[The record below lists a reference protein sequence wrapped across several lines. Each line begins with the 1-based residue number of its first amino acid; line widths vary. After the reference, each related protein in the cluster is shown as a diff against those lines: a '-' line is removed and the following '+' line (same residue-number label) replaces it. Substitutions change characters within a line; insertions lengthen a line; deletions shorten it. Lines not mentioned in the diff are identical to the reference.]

1 CSPAGRRS
9 PAEDVPRRRGRG
21 RHGGARQPL
30 TLPRARPSGIG
41 RAARSGLRRAPS
53 VPRRG
58 NRPGA
63 PLPPEGLPLLE
74 LLLDRR
80 GARPRPPP
88 PRAPPRGPFSWAG
101 EPLDDDTPT
110 PDRHDG
116 MAVVADLGRELVLV
130 RNHERTGDAG
140 VFAKGAPVYDPAAA
154 GGTGALPFDT
164 RHKEV
169 VRSYASLTGT
179 LTNCAG
185 GPTPWGSWL
194 SCEENVDGNDL
205 SPASGLTERH
215 GYVFEVSAQGAA
227 SAEPLRAMAL
237 FRHEACAVEP
247 ASGAVY
253 QTEDETAAGFYRF
266 VPAEPGKLAA

>member
-1 CSPAGRRS
+1 MREGGLTRRTFLAGAAAAATGVLASPS
-9 PAEDVPRRRGRG
+9 PFLAL
-21 RHGGARQPL
+21 A
-30 TLPRARPSGIG
+30 
-41 RAARSGLRRAPS
+41 RRAS
-53 VPRRG
+53 
-58 NRPGA
+58 A
-63 PLPPEGLPLLE
+63 
-74 LLLDRR
+74 
-80 GARPRPPP
+80 A
-88 PRAPPRGPFSWAG
+88 PRGPGYGELYPCRDGATGRVLLYLPKDFRCWSFSWTG
-101 EPLDDDTPT
+101 EPLDDGTPT

-154 GGTGALPFDT
+154 GGTVTLHFDT
-164 RHKEV
+164 RRKEV

-215 GYVFEVSAQGAA
+215 GYVFEVPAQGAA
-227 SAEPLRAMAL
+227 SAEPLRAMGRL
-237 FRHEACAVEP
+237 RHEACAVEP

-266 VPAEPGKLAA
+266 VPAEPGKPAAGGALPTPAMRGGPGRRRAGR